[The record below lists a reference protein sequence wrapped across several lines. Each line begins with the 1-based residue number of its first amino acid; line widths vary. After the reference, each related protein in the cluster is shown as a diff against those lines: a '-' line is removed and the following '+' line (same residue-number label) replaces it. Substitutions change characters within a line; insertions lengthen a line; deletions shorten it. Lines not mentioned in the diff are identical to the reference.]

1 MSIET
6 VNQRRVLSIL
16 FLIGSI
22 FLVAA
27 VWNLPEPGM

>member
-22 FLVAA
+22 FFVAA